1 MVKNNNSVKW
11 LKGLLWLG
19 FVYHVIISF
28 LGMFAKDTVVTLAK
42 VFYGFNL
49 EITPQVLWI
58 LNPFGAY
65 VLAFGAFMALLAT
78 DPVKYKK
85 VIYVI
90 PAFIAF
96 RVIQRLYF
104 IFVAPSGFMVGDPT
118 KNLIDIALVVI
129 YGGLVFWLAK
139 KVK

>member
-1 MVKNNNSVKW
+1 
-11 LKGLLWLG
+11 
-19 FVYHVIISF
+19 
-28 LGMFAKDTVVTLAK
+28 
-42 VFYGFNL
+42 
-49 EITPQVLWI
+49 
-58 LNPFGAY
+58 